1 MINQVVS
8 NQTDQL
14 VYTNRTYSTRLIIDL
29 HSALIITSVKVV
41 TNQTDQP
48 IYTNRNYNT

>member
-1 MINQVVS
+1 MINQVVT

-14 VYTNRTYSTRLIIDL
+14 VYTNRAYSTRLIIGL

>member
-14 VYTNRTYSTRLIIDL
+14 VYTNRTYSTRLIIGL